1 MQCRATLLSLL
12 RTPCPCPDTSQ
23 SCRDGITS
31 SVVLG
36 QKSNRSRLVT
46 RRSKY
51 FPCFFFNGMSPYCS
65 PACLCLL
72 WYVLSSSYHSCL
84 WYVGSLFTTWWNCLK
99 FIRAQ
104 FWSAWGSEGE
114 KADVMWFK
122 DSGSADWPSI
132 WPRCC
137 ELKSNE
143 ICKAPKIRSSL
154 WVMPEL
160 WSLSLWLW
168 MSYFS
173 LSF

>member
-1 MQCRATLLSLL
+1 
-12 RTPCPCPDTSQ
+12 
-23 SCRDGITS
+23 
-31 SVVLG
+31 
-36 QKSNRSRLVT
+36 
-46 RRSKY
+46 
-51 FPCFFFNGMSPYCS
+51 MSPYCS

-72 WYVLSSSYHSCL
+72 WFVLSSSYHSCL
-84 WYVGSLFTTWWNCLK
+84 WYVGCLFTTWWNCLK

-104 FWSAWGSEGE
+104 SWSAWGNEVE

-122 DSGSADWPSI
+122 DSGSADWPSV
-132 WPRCC
+132 WPQWC
-137 ELKSNE
+137 ELCSNE

-173 LSF
+173 LSFWVYQPGHQLNPKDLWKAGLQLLPQAQGIKAFS